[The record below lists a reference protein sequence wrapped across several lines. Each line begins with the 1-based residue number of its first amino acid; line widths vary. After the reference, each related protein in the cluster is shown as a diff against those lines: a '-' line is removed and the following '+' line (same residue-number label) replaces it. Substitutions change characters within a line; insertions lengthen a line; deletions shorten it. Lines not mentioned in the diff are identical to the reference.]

1 VTRRSRRTA
10 CLEQAGRP
18 IGGDDLLIAAQAL
31 ALRHT
36 LITAN
41 EREFAR
47 IDDLVCENWLRHA

>member
-1 VTRRSRRTA
+1 
-10 CLEQAGRP
+10 
-18 IGGDDLLIAAQAL
+18 LIAAQAL